1 VHKLNKSDPRV
12 MGADQVMRMAF
23 QNNAQIAS
31 LFFPD
36 PLGQLSVGALA
47 DVVLVDYQPTTPLT
61 AGNFP
66 WHIIF
71 GVDGTGVDTTIVGGR
86 VLMRNKQLL
95 TLDEEEIC
103 AKSRELAARMWR
115 RI

>member
-1 VHKLNKSDPRV
+1 
-12 MGADQVMRMAF
+12 
-23 QNNAQIAS
+23 
-31 LFFPD
+31 
-36 PLGQLSVGALA
+36 
-47 DVVLVDYQPTTPLT
+47 LVDYKPTTPLT
-61 AGNFP
+61 EGNFP

-86 VLMRNKQLL
+86 VLMQNRELL

-103 AKSRELAARMWR
+103 AKSRELASKMWR